1 MKTNIKLKSKPVADS
16 LFEKDRWDVT
26 SLGVQPDTT
35 HSSYYLD
42 FSNIKQSWL
51 KQTTKRFVKF
61 QSTTKSFAS
70 CRSYIAAIARLSDYL
85 DTLNKTVLPSN
96 INREL
101 ILGFCSYLVKRK
113 FSDVTRIL
121 TLVHLRTLHQIIL
134 QEDWLPWP
142 TKPLIFKSDLPK
154 KIASIPRYIPDEV
167 VIQLKE
173 NLHHLKPN
181 QQRFISILLETGRRI
196 SEVCTLLFDCLEKD
210 PEGDYYLNV
219 FEKKLAK
226 QRLLPISNDC
236 AELIRQQQ
244 KEVEEIGDS
253 KKYLFPSKRS
263 DSKSKHISARNINEQ
278 LNKLAK
284 AHGIKDANCSIWK
297 FHAHQFRHTVGTSM
311 INNDVPQVVVQKY
324 LGHESPE
331 MTARYAHIHDE
342 TLKKAFKKFQN
353 DVVDI
358 YGNVKNNDLLD
369 AKWLKNN
376 IKSQAL
382 PNGLCALPLERKSC
396 PHANA
401 CLTCSHFCTTK
412 EFLPQHK
419 SQLKETEKIIE
430 NAENNGWSRVVETN
444 SELAKNLKS
453 IIQGL
458 EVQTNE

>member
-1 MKTNIKLKSKPVADS
+1 MKTNIKITSKPITDN
-16 LFEKDRWDVT
+16 LFEKDRWDVL
-26 SLGVQPDTT
+26 SLGIKPDTT
-35 HSSYYLD
+35 HSSYFLD

-51 KQTTKRFVKF
+51 KKSAKRFVKF

-70 CRSYIAAIARLSDYL
+70 CRSYIAAIARFSDYL
-85 DTLNKTVLPSN
+85 DTLDKSVMPKD

-101 ILGFCSYLVKRK
+101 ILDFCSYLVKKR
-113 FSDVTRIL
+113 FGEVTRSV
-121 TLVHLRTLHQIIL
+121 TLIHIRTFHQMIL

-154 KIASIPRYIPDEV
+154 KVANSPRHVPDEV

-173 NLHHLKPN
+173 NLHHLKPS
-181 QQRFISILLETGRRI
+181 QQRLVNILLETGRRI
-196 SEVCTLLFDCLEKD
+196 SEVCTLPFSCLEKD
-210 PEGDYYLNV
+210 SEGDYYLNV

-236 AELIRQQQ
+236 AEWIRQQQ
-244 KEVEEIGDS
+244 EELEESGSSKE
-253 KKYLFPSKRS
+253 YLFPSRRK
-263 DSKSKHISARNINEQ
+263 DSKSKHISARNIHDR

-284 AHGIKDANCSIWK
+284 DHDIKDANGSVWK
-297 FHAHQFRHTVGTSM
+297 FHAHQFRHTVGTNM

-342 TLKKAFKKFQN
+342 TLKKAFKKFQSN
-353 DVVDI
+353 VVDI
-358 YGNVKNNDLLD
+358 YGNVKNHDLLD

-382 PNGLCALPLERKSC
+382 PNGLCALPLERKAC

-401 CLTCSHFCTTK
+401 CLTCSHFCTSK

-419 SQLKETEKIIE
+419 SQLKETEDIIK
-430 NAENNGWSRVVETN
+430 NAEDNGWSRVVEMN
-444 SELAKNLKS
+444 SELSKNLKS
-453 IIQGL
+453 IIHGL
-458 EVQTNE
+458 EVQSND

>member
-1 MKTNIKLKSKPVADS
+1 M
-16 LFEKDRWDVT
+16 
-26 SLGVQPDTT
+26 SLGIQPDTT
-35 HSSYYLD
+35 HSSYYFD

-51 KQTTKRFVKF
+51 KQTAKRFVKF
-61 QSTTKSFAS
+61 QSTTKSFSS

-85 DTLNKTVLPSN
+85 ETLNKTVLPTN

-113 FSDVTRIL
+113 FGDVTRMV

-154 KIASIPRYIPDEV
+154 KTVSIPRYIPDEV
-167 VIQLKE
+167 VIQLNN
-173 NLHHLKPN
+173 NLRYLKPS
-181 QQRFISILLETGRRI
+181 QQRLISILLETGRRI
-196 SEVCTLLFDCLEKD
+196 SEICTLPYNCLEKD

-226 QRLLPISNDC
+226 QRLLPISIDC
-236 AELIRQQQ
+236 AKLIRQQQ
-244 KEVEEIGDS
+244 EEIKKSGDT
-253 KKYLFPSKRS
+253 KEYLFPSKRS
-263 DSKSKHISARNINEQ
+263 DAKSKHIPARNIHFQ

-284 AHGIKDANCSIWK
+284 ARDIKDANGSIWR
-297 FHAHQFRHTVGTSM
+297 FHAHQFRHTVGTNM
-311 INNDVPQVVVQKY
+311 INNDVPQVIVQKY

-342 TLKKAFKKFQN
+342 TLKKAFKKFQS
-353 DVVDI
+353 DLVDI
-358 YGNVKNNDLLD
+358 YGNAKNHDLLD
-369 AKWLKNN
+369 AKWLKSN

-382 PNGLCALPLERKSC
+382 PNGLCSLPLERKAC

-401 CLTCSHFCTTK
+401 CLTCSHFCTSK

-419 SQLKETEKIIE
+419 SQLKETEKIIKE
-430 NAENNGWSRVVETN
+430 AKDNGWSRVVEMN

-453 IIQGL
+453 VIQGL
-458 EVQTNE
+458 EVQANE